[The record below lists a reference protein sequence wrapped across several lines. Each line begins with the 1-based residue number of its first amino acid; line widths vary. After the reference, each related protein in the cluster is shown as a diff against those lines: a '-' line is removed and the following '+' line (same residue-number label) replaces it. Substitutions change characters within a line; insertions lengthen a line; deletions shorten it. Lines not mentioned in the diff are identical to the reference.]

1 MRLER
6 LVKGGFVR
14 HINPHYC
21 YYYYYP
27 GNNQESILAYM
38 DYINELFFS
47 YWNTFTIFNGSAQL
61 AKMKK
66 GIPDMSLP

>member
-1 MRLER
+1 MLQQ
-6 LVKGGFVR
+6 KM
-14 HINPHYC
+14 INFIYI
-21 YYYYYP
+21 YMYIRE
-27 GNNQESILAYM
+27 NNQESILAYM

-47 YWNTFTIFNGSAQL
+47 YWNTIFNGSQL

>member
-1 MRLER
+1 MLQQKMIIYIYIYIYMYIRE
-6 LVKGGFVR
+6 
-14 HINPHYC
+14 
-21 YYYYYP
+21 
-27 GNNQESILAYM
+27 NNQESILAYM

-47 YWNTFTIFNGSAQL
+47 YWNTFTIFNGSQL

>member
-1 MRLER
+1 MYIRE
-6 LVKGGFVR
+6 
-14 HINPHYC
+14 
-21 YYYYYP
+21 
-27 GNNQESILAYM
+27 NNQESILAYM

-47 YWNTFTIFNGSAQL
+47 ILEYLKPIFNRSQL